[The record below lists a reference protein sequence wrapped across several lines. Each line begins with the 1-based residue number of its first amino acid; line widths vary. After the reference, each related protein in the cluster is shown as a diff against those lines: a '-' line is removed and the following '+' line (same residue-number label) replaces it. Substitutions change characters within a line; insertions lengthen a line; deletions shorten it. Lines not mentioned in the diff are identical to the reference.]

1 MPLAI
6 YDAMQRFDYALA
18 NQITV
23 LMIVLGYGTI
33 WLTRKLAADSDAR

>member
-6 YDAMQRFDYALA
+6 YDAMQHFDYALA

-33 WLTRKLAADSDAR
+33 